1 MTAVRNPEQRHPA
14 DPALRPERLD
24 DFLGQDDH
32 RANLRIYLDGARDRG
47 DPLDHALLS
56 GPPGLGK
63 TSLARIIAREL
74 GSSITVT
81 SGPALVRPGDLA
93 AILSALQPRDVL
105 FIDEIHRL
113 SAIVEE
119 TLYPAMEDYR
129 IDVVIGRGPSAQTLR
144 LDLAPFTLIAATTR
158 AGALSHPLRER
169 FGILLR
175 FRYYPPDALAE
186 IVTRGA
192 ARLDLAVD
200 PDAAMALG
208 RAARGTPRLALRL
221 LRRVRDFAA
230 ALPVV
235 TTADVGLTLERLAID
250 ADGLDDLDRRYL
262 RTLTAR
268 HGGGPAGLETLAA
281 AIGEPADT
289 LQDTVEPYL
298 IQQGFIERTAQG
310 RIANGTAWA
319 RFPDLAPMRP
329 TDQPVL
335 TGLDSDA

>member
-14 DPALRPERLD
+14 DPALRPEHLE

-32 RANLRIYLDGARDRG
+32 RANLRVYLDGARGRS

-113 SAIVEE
+113 PVIVEE

-129 IDVVIGRGPSAQTLR
+129 IDVVVGRGPSAQTLR
-144 LDLAPFTLIAATTR
+144 LDLAPFTLVAATTR

-175 FRYYPPDALAE
+175 FRYYPPAALAA
-186 IVTRGA
+186 IVERGA
-192 ARLDLAVD
+192 ARLELAVD
-200 PDAAMALG
+200 PAAAVALG

-221 LRRVRDFAA
+221 LRRVRDFAVA
-230 ALPVV
+230 PPAV
-235 TTADVGLTLERLAID
+235 TTADVSLTLERLAID
-250 ADGLDDLDRRYL
+250 ADGLDELDRRYL

-310 RIANGTAWA
+310 RIANGAAWE
-319 RFPDLAPMRP
+319 RFPDLASIRP
-329 TDQPVL
+329 TGQPVL
-335 TGLDSDA
+335 TGLEPGA

>member
-1 MTAVRNPEQRHPA
+1 MTEVRDPARRHPA
-14 DPALRPERLD
+14 DPALRPERLE

-32 RANLRIYLDGARDRG
+32 RANLRVYLDAARDRS

-74 GSSITVT
+74 DAAITVT

-93 AILSALQPRDVL
+93 AILSALQPCDVL
-105 FIDEIHRL
+105 FIDEVHRL
-113 SAIVEE
+113 SAVVEE

-129 IDVVIGRGPSAQTLR
+129 IDVVVGRGPSAQTLR

-175 FRYYPPDALAE
+175 FSYYPPDALAE
-186 IVTRGA
+186 IVERGA
-192 ARLDLAVD
+192 RRLDLAVD
-200 PDAAMALG
+200 PAAAAAIG
-208 RAARGTPRLALRL
+208 SAARGTPRLALRL

-230 ALPVV
+230 APPAV
-235 TTADVGLTLERLAID
+235 TTADVSLALARLAIN

-262 RTLTAR
+262 RTLTER

-310 RIANGTAWA
+310 RVANGAAWE
-319 RFPDLAPMRP
+319 RFPDLAPRRP
-329 TDQPVL
+329 SDQPVL
-335 TGLDSDA
+335 TGLEPDD

>member
-14 DPALRPERLD
+14 DPALRPERLE

-32 RANLRIYLDGARDRG
+32 RANLRVYLDGARDRS

-113 SAIVEE
+113 PVTVEE

-129 IDVVIGRGPSAQTLR
+129 IDVVVGRGPSAQTLR
-144 LDLAPFTLIAATTR
+144 LDLAPFTLVAATTR

-175 FRYYPPDALAE
+175 FRYYPPEALAE
-186 IVTRGA
+186 IVARGA
-192 ARLDLAVD
+192 ARLELAVD
-200 PDAAMALG
+200 PDAAVALG

-230 ALPVV
+230 APPAV
-235 TTADVGLTLERLAID
+235 TTADVSLTLERLAID

-262 RTLTAR
+262 WTLTAR

-310 RIANGTAWA
+310 RIANGMAWD
-319 RFPDLAPMRP
+319 RFPDLASMRP
-329 TDQPVL
+329 TDQPTL
-335 TGLDSDA
+335 SGLEPGD